1 MTTIGI
7 IGTGKMGT
15 SLGRALHRYGIPI
28 TAISD
33 SSPEAAQESLALL
46 EDADTVIAH
55 AQTTAGMADLIILT
69 VPDDSLTAVVDQ
81 LRNARIRW
89 EEKTVFHCSGL
100 HSAGLL
106 APLRAQGARTASVHP
121 IQSFAGKDGGP
132 ESFRGITFGIEGDAK
147 ALDQARS
154 LIEILGGRVL
164 VLDPKEKPLYH
175 AACSIASNLFV
186 ALTGLAVELL
196 KETGMESASAFAA
209 LTPLIRG
216 TLKNMTESG
225 PKTSLTGPL
234 KRGDIDSVA
243 SHLKALKKDPAAA
256 AVYRRLSLLA
266 LEWVRLEKDLN
277 PEKTEAL
284 ENLLKEK

>member
-1 MTTIGI
+1 MKTIGI
-7 IGTGKMGT
+7 IGTGKLGT

-28 TAISD
+28 KTISD
-33 SSPEAAQESLALL
+33 SSPEAARESLALL
-46 EDADTVIAH
+46 DDADIVITHTQA
-55 AQTTAGMADLIILT
+55 AAGMADLIILT

-89 EEKTVFHCSGL
+89 EKKTVFHCSGL
-100 HSAGLL
+100 HSAALL
-106 APLRAQGARTASVHP
+106 APLRQQGARTASVHP

-132 ESFRGITFGIEGDAK
+132 ESFRGITFGIEGDSK
-147 ALDQARS
+147 ALDQARC
-154 LIEILGGRVL
+154 LVEMLGGRVL
-164 VLDPKEKPLYH
+164 ILDPKEKPLYH

-186 ALTGLAVELL
+186 SLTGLAVELL

-225 PKTSLTGPL
+225 PKASLTGPL

-243 SHLKALKKDPAAA
+243 AHLKALEKAPAAA
-256 AVYRRLSLLA
+256 AVYRRLSRLA
-266 LEWVRLEKDLN
+266 LEWIRLEKALN
-277 PEKTEAL
+277 PEKAEAL
-284 ENLLKEK
+284 ESLLKGK